1 MTADAPGTPD
11 ADVTITLSLVRDLLA
26 DQHPDLA
33 GLPLEIVG
41 EGWDNVMVRAGDALA
56 LRLPRREI
64 AEGLLKKEQR
74 WLPQLA
80 PHLPLPVPAPLRTGL
95 PGRGYPFVWSVLPWI
110 DGEAADLAPPDPAEA
125 PVLAAFLKA
134 LHQPAQTDAPAN
146 PVRDCPLSGKQAD
159 TERRMGIVRRTTG
172 AISPAVETA
181 WSEGLAAPVDLA
193 RTWIAGDMHAR
204 NILVRG
210 GRLAAIIDWGDM
222 CAGDPATDLASIWAL
237 FDDPAARAAAIKAY
251 GMSAATLAR
260 ARGWAVFFGVIL
272 LETGLHDH
280 PRHAKMGAD
289 TLRRIGE
296 DPS

>member
-1 MTADAPGTPD
+1 
-11 ADVTITLSLVRDLLA
+11 
-26 DQHPDLA
+26 
-33 GLPLEIVG
+33 
-41 EGWDNVMVRAGDALA
+41 
-56 LRLPRREI
+56 
-64 AEGLLKKEQR
+64 
-74 WLPQLA
+74 
-80 PHLPLPVPAPLRTGL
+80 
-95 PGRGYPFVWSVLPWI
+95 
-110 DGEAADLAPPDPAEA
+110 
-125 PVLAAFLKA
+125 
-134 LHQPAQTDAPAN
+134 
-146 PVRDCPLSGKQAD
+146 
-159 TERRMGIVRRTTG
+159 
-172 AISPAVETA
+172 
-181 WSEGLAAPVDLA
+181 LAAPVDLA

-204 NILVRG
+204 NILVRD